1 MASPMS
7 KRELTPAEKKAREK
21 KVIFWIMGISFLVL
35 VILALRNPQEMLPE
49 LLEMVCMLAGIV
61 FMLLI
66 TVLYRKRH
74 QRTQGKHIFLGIV
87 LVLLAI
93 WFIDVLNEQW
103 TDYTVKFA
111 WGMVWAWAIFSA
123 TEWGEK
129 YRKETMGI
137 SETPEDS
144 DTPMP
149 SQDK

>member
-1 MASPMS
+1 MS

-21 KVIFWIMGISFLVL
+21 KVIFWLVTIPFLVL
-35 VILALRNPQEMLPE
+35 TILTLRDPQKMLPE
-49 LLEMVCMLAGIV
+49 LLEMVCMLAGIA

-74 QRTQGKHIFLGIV
+74 KRTQGKHIFLGIV

-93 WFIDVLNEQW
+93 WFIDILNEQW

-111 WGMVWAWAIFSA
+111 WGMIWGWAILSA

-137 SETPEDS
+137 SETHEDANVPA
-144 DTPMP
+144 TPH
-149 SQDK
+149 DK